1 VGKAQETN
9 SLSGSAAPM
18 RWKSGR
24 SRATS
29 AIIHASR
36 VVSIDRPRV
45 LVFFARQAAP
55 DTNMVDKESSEP
67 DLWIAI

>member
-1 VGKAQETN
+1 
-9 SLSGSAAPM
+9 M